1 MPTKQLEDW
10 TKIKFCR
17 HPEHR
22 PPRMQVFKPGSYEH
36 ICPGCGA
43 RSYFTV
49 PLITLKTLLCSL
61 VLLVCSCTDET
72 SSRRALEN
80 EGYENI
86 HFTGYSPF
94 SCSDDDTYKTGFT
107 ATKPKQ
113 PNAIVSGTVCCG
125 ILKGC
130 TIRY

>member
-1 MPTKQLEDW
+1 MTIKQIQDW
-10 TKIKFCR
+10 TKIKTCR

-22 PPRMQVFKPGSYEH
+22 PPSMMVFKPGAYEH
-36 ICPGCGA
+36 RCPGCGQ

-49 PLITLKTLLCSL
+49 PLITCLGVMLFALLSA
-61 VLLVCSCTDET
+61 CTDET

-86 HFTGYSPF
+86 HFTGYAPF
-94 SCSDDDTYKTGFT
+94 SCSDDDTFKTGFT

-113 PNAIVSGTVCCG
+113 PDVIVKGTVCCG